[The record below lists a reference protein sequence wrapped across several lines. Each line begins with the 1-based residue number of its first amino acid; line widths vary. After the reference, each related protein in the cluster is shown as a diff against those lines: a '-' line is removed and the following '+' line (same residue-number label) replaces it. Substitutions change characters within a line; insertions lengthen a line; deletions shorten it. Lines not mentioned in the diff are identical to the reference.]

1 MTEEQ
6 YFQQRLED
14 QISWF
19 DKKSSFNQKMYKR
32 LVLVEILLSVSI
44 PFITSFVTADT
55 LVLKLLLGA
64 MGVVI
69 ALIAGILSVYKFQ
82 ELWVNY
88 RATSE
93 TLQQEKYIYLTR
105 SGMYQENRTSRPY
118 NDFVLRVENILS
130 KENLNWKQ
138 QTLSASEEVTEE
150 ETP

>member
-64 MGVVI
+64 MGIVI